1 MDSVALLGEL
11 CESFPHRGMG
21 SSNERKA
28 AVWIAEKLRAM
39 GYQTEEEPFQTTIDN
54 LYLMPAQV
62 FACAAVAAAMS
73 LFTPLAWFALAVLV
87 YGLAI
92 LVVEVSGYPFSIGP
106 PYGLAI
112 LVAEISGYL
121 SLFPFPRVPSR
132 NVLTE
137 RRAEAPRT
145 VFVTAHYDT
154 QRGSY
159 LFHPR
164 FVDHLQPFFYVCYGG
179 VLLALAGVVLKLSGA
194 QAAVYALWPGLGICV
209 FAFAAF
215 VLAEVTGRYTPGAN
229 DNGTG
234 VALALWLASDYA
246 ARRGEYPTD
255 CELRFLFTG
264 CEEAGER
271 GMKAFL
277 QAHRGELDPRR
288 TMFVN
293 LDNLGAGELTYLT
306 GEGMLFYRKAG
317 PTLLR
322 IARQMEG
329 TRERKNLLLPTDAL
343 PASTLGFEAIS
354 FLGMGEKGRL
364 GNYHWHTDTFEN
376 VDPEFLRFQQGFFR
390 EYLMRAMAAGGQT

>member
-1 MDSVALLGEL
+1 MTGSDSVAILREL
-11 CESFPHRGMG
+11 CASFPHRGMG
-21 SSNERKA
+21 SDNERKA
-28 AVWIAEKLRAM
+28 AVWIADKLRAM
-39 GYQTEEEPFQTTIDN
+39 GYQTAEEPFQTTIDN

-62 FACAAVAAAMS
+62 FGCAAAAATMA
-73 LFTPLAWFALAVLV
+73 LFTPLVWLALSVVLF
-87 YGLAI
+87 GI
-92 LVVEVSGYPFSIGP
+92 
-106 PYGLAI
+106 AI
-112 LVAEISGYL
+112 LVAEVSGHPGSL
-121 SLFPFPRVPSR
+121 SPLPKFPSQ
-132 NVLTE
+132 NVVTE
-137 RRAEAPRT
+137 RSGT

-164 FVDHLQPFFYVCYGG
+164 FVDHLQQFFYVCYGG

-194 QAAVYALWPGLGICV
+194 QAAVYALWLGLGVCV
-209 FAFAAF
+209 FAFVAF
-215 VLAEVTGRYTPGAN
+215 VLAELTGRYSPGAN

-246 ARRGEYPTD
+246 ARRSEYPVD

-277 QAHRGELDPRR
+277 QAHRGELDPQR
-288 TMFVN
+288 TRFVN

-343 PASTLGFEAIS
+343 PASTLGFEALS
-354 FLGMGEKGRL
+354 FLGMDEKGRL
-364 GNYHWHTDTFEN
+364 GNYHWHTDTLEN

-390 EYLMRAMAAGGQT
+390 QYLMRAMAAGGQT